1 MQKLLDEKDDHV
13 THLQERV
20 TTLEQ
25 RVRNTDLDDDER
37 HEALKAEV
45 DVTVRIVAPYIF
57 GQSHLNSAL

>member
-45 DVTVRIVAPYIF
+45 NHVQY
-57 GQSHLNSAL
+57 